1 MATTSILIRLI
12 FLAGVLLTALVGTN
26 YYMSRELAQHVHH
39 MDAEARLVSELNVA
53 NATHVA
59 FSDLKYWWTDLA
71 VSLLLQSEREAGE
84 AKSRLDQQLSKLE
97 VHNPEQTETIRGTV
111 DAMVSLAAQAAEAY
125 TRDERV
131 LGNSLMAQVRV
142 HAGLVNRLL
151 SELVAEIET
160 QVAANSAAHFRKIQ
174 QTTRISI
181 LVIGLLCAI
190 GSMLTLYVLRSVHQS
205 LAGRDRIEA
214 ERKQAVAALGEGE
227 KRFRDIAEVASD
239 WFWETDENLRFSYFS
254 DRFTEMT
261 GVAQEDLLGKTREET
276 GVPDIDPRTW
286 KRHLSDLAAHRPI
299 RDFRH
304 PRIQPDGRTYHIAI
318 NGKPIFDTAGAF
330 KGYRGTGKNVTAEVE
345 AQQALYFAKE
355 EAELAN
361 RAKSEFL
368 ANMSHELR
376 TPLNAIIG
384 FSDLAKRQQFGP
396 LSAKYL
402 QYMADIHDSGQH
414 LLDVINDILDLSKI
428 EAGLHELDETRA
440 DIAQIINSCL
450 ALVAERA
457 DDNALTLARE
467 LPVEMPLI
475 LADKRK
481 VKQVLLNLLSNAV
494 KFSMPGGTITVSAAV
509 DRRTGTTIVVR
520 DQGIGMEPADI
531 PIALEPF
538 RQVDGALSRK
548 FEGTGLGLPLAKALM
563 ELHGGGLELESTPGV
578 GTAAILRFP
587 AYRIIS
593 TAETVA

>member
-1 MATTSILIRLI
+1 M
-12 FLAGVLLTALVGTN
+12 
-26 YYMSRELAQHVHH
+26 
-39 MDAEARLVSELNVA
+39 
-53 NATHVA
+53 
-59 FSDLKYWWTDLA
+59 
-71 VSLLLQSEREAGE
+71 
-84 AKSRLDQQLSKLE
+84 
-97 VHNPEQTETIRGTV
+97 
-111 DAMVSLAAQAAEAY
+111 
-125 TRDERV
+125 
-131 LGNSLMAQVRV
+131 
-142 HAGLVNRLL
+142 
-151 SELVAEIET
+151 
-160 QVAANSAAHFRKIQ
+160 
-174 QTTRISI
+174 
-181 LVIGLLCAI
+181 IGLLCAI

-239 WFWETDENLRFSYFS
+239 WFWEMDENLRFSYFS

-261 GVAQEDLLGKTREET
+261 GIPQEDLLGKTREET
-276 GVPDIDPRTW
+276 GIPDIDPEAW
-286 KRHLSDLAAHRPI
+286 KRHLSDLEAHRPI
-299 RDFRH
+299 REFRH
-304 PRIQPDGRTYHIAI
+304 PRVQPDGRTYYIAV
-318 NGKPIFDTAGAF
+318 NGKPIFDAEGTF
-330 KGYRGTGKNVTAEVE
+330 TGYRGTGKNVTTEVE
-345 AQQALYFAKE
+345 AQQALHVAKE

-384 FSDLAKRQQFGP
+384 FSALAKIQQFGP
-396 LSAKYL
+396 LSDKYV

-428 EAGLHELDETRA
+428 EAGLHNLDETRA
-440 DIAQIINSCL
+440 DFDQIINSCL

-467 LPVEMPLI
+467 LPAEMPLV

-509 DRRTGTTIVVR
+509 ERQAGVTIVVR

-548 FEGTGLGLPLAKALM
+548 FEGTGLGLPLTKALM
-563 ELHGGGLELESTPGV
+563 ELHGGVLELESTPAV
-578 GTAAILRFP
+578 GTAAILHFP
-587 AYRIIS
+587 GYRIID
-593 TAETVA
+593 TAHTVA